1 MKLFNTASVKE
12 IDAYT
17 IAHEPI
23 TSIDLMERASQR
35 FVAVLKGYYSH
46 TNRFVVFAGP
56 GNNGGDALAVARM
69 LAGEKYEVVAYLFNP
84 NKKLSIDCLNNKE
97 RLRSVAGISL
107 VEVSG
112 QFVPPV
118 FKPSDVV
125 IDGLFGSGLTRPLS
139 GGFAHVVKY
148 INQHAPEVVSIDIP
162 SGLFG
167 EDNLKNN
174 EEAIICASRTITF
187 QFPKLAFFFS
197 ENARYTG
204 DFEVVDIGLHPTVL
218 SEKKTDIFYTGQHEA
233 AALLKTRGRFSHKGT
248 YGHALLIAGQKGK
261 TGAALLAGKSTL
273 RCGAGLLTMHLPA
286 SAYPIAQSALPEAMN
301 SYDENDDFLTTLP
314 NLAPYNAIAIGP
326 GMGTSEQSAKL
337 MVQLLESVTVP
348 LVIDADG
355 LNLLA
360 GNRELFNKLPKQ
372 TILTPHPKEFDR
384 LFGDHTSA
392 YARHLTALSAARE
405 RGVYIVL
412 KGAYSTVYSPS
423 GKCCFNSSGNP
434 GMATAGSGDVLT
446 GMLLGLLAQRY
457 APGEAARL
465 GVYLHG
471 VAGDVARSKQSEEAM
486 IASDITESL
495 GEAFSILKKMCRFVP
510 L

>member
-1 MKLFNTASVKE
+1 MKLFNTANVKE

-17 IAHEPI
+17 IAREPI

-35 FVAVLKGYYSH
+35 FAMVLKRYYSH
-46 TNRFVVFAGP
+46 ANRIVIFAGP

-69 LAGEKYEVVAYLFNP
+69 LAVEKYEVAVFLFNP
-84 NKKLSIDCLNNKE
+84 DKKLSIDCLKNKE
-97 RLRSVAGISL
+97 RLRSVAGVSL

-118 FKPSDVV
+118 FKSGDVV

-167 EDNLKNN
+167 EDNRKNS

-197 ENARYTG
+197 ENERYTG
-204 DFEVVDIGLHPTVL
+204 AFDVVDIGLHPAVL
-218 SEKKTDIFYTGQHEA
+218 SEKKTDLFYTEQHEA
-233 AALLKTRGRFSHKGT
+233 AALLKKRARFSHKGT

-261 TGAALLAGKSTL
+261 IGAALLAGKSTL
-273 RCGAGLLTMHLPA
+273 RSGAGLLTMHLPA
-286 SAYPIAQSALPEAMN
+286 SAYPIVQSALPEAMN
-301 SYDENDDFLTTLP
+301 SYDENNDFLTILP
-314 NLAPYNAIAIGP
+314 DLAPYNAIAVGP
-326 GMGTSEQSAKL
+326 GVGTSEQGAKL
-337 MVQLLESVTVP
+337 LERLLESAAVP

-360 GNRELFNKLPKQ
+360 ENRELLDKLPKQ

-384 LFGDHTSA
+384 LFGDHTTA
-392 YARHLTALSAARE
+392 YARHLTALLAAKE
-405 RGVYIVL
+405 RGIYIVL
-412 KGAYSTVYSPS
+412 KGAYSAVYSPDGQCS
-423 GKCCFNSSGNP
+423 FNSTGNP

-446 GMLLGLLAQRY
+446 GVLLGLLAQGY
-457 APGEAARL
+457 SLYDAARL

-471 VAGDVARSKQSEEAM
+471 LAGDVARTKQSEEAM

-495 GEAFSILKKMCRFVP
+495 GEAFRKLKKNM
-510 L
+510 

>member
-17 IAHEPI
+17 IAHESI
-23 TSIDLMERASQR
+23 ASIDLMERASQR
-35 FVAVLKGYYSH
+35 FVTALKRYYSH
-46 TNRFVVFAGP
+46 ANRFVVFAGS

-69 LAGEKYEVVAYLFNP
+69 LAAEKYEVAAYLFNP
-84 NKKLSIDCLNNKE
+84 DKKLSIDCLKNKE
-97 RLRSVAGISL
+97 RFRSVAGSSL

-118 FKPSDVV
+118 FKPGDVV

-167 EDNLKNN
+167 EDNLKNS
-174 EEAIICASRTITF
+174 EDTIIRASRTITF
-187 QFPKLAFFFS
+187 QFPKLAFFFI

-204 DFEVVDIGLHPTVL
+204 VFEVVDIGLHPTVL
-218 SEKKTDIFYTGQHEA
+218 NEKKTAVFYTEQHEA
-233 AALLKTRGRFSHKGT
+233 AVLLKTRECFSHKGT

-261 TGAALLAGKSTL
+261 IGAALLAGKGAL
-273 RCGAGLLTMHLPA
+273 RCGAGLLTMRLPA
-286 SAYPIAQSALPEAMN
+286 SAYPIVQSALPEAMN

-314 NLAPYNAIAIGP
+314 NLAPYNAIAVGP
-326 GMGTSEQSAKL
+326 GMGASEQSAML
-337 MVQLLESVTVP
+337 MARLLECVAVP
-348 LVIDADG
+348 LVVDADG

-360 GNRELFNKLPKQ
+360 GHRELLDKLPKQ

-384 LFGDHTSA
+384 LFDDHTSA
-392 YARHLTALSAARE
+392 YTRHLTALSAAKE
-405 RGVYIVL
+405 RGIYIVL
-412 KGAYSTVYSPS
+412 KGAYSAVYTP
-423 GKCCFNSSGNP
+423 GGQCGFNNSGNP

-446 GMLLGLLAQRY
+446 GVLLGLLAQGY

-471 VAGDVARSKQSEEAM
+471 LAGDVARSKQSEEAM

-495 GEAFSILKKMCRFVP
+495 GEAFQILKKNT
-510 L
+510 